1 MYRIAVFALGV
12 LLASSAF
19 ARGGGHSSSGSH
31 SSGHATAHN
40 STKAVSSGYSNPSTT
55 SVHGYT
61 KKDGTYV
68 AGYKRT
74 TENHSK
80 FDNWS
85 TKGNVNPY
93 TGKAGTKDPDRK

>member
-1 MYRIAVFALGV
+1 MYRIAIFTLG
-12 LLASSAF
+12 LLLTSSAF

-31 SSGHATAHN
+31 SSSHATSHT
-40 STKAVSSGYSNPSTT
+40 STKATSYGYSNPSTT

-80 FDNWS
+80 VDNWS
-85 TKGNVNPY
+85 AKGNINPY
-93 TGKAGTKDPDRK
+93 TGKAGTKDPNQK

>member
-1 MYRIAVFALGV
+1 MCRIAIFVLGV
-12 LLASSAF
+12 LLASNAF

-31 SSGHATAHN
+31 SSSHATSNA
-40 STKAVSSGYSNPSTT
+40 STKSSSYRYSNPSTT

-68 AGYKRT
+68 GSYKRT
-74 TENHSK
+74 TENHTK
-80 FDNWS
+80 LDNWS

-93 TGKAGTKDPDRK
+93 TGKAGTKDPDKK